1 LGGILKKSFKFIVA
15 VAATSLVASVAVTPA
30 AHGATKQKVCIALDT
45 AGINDKSFNQ
55 SSYEGAKMA
64 LQRGF
69 ASSIKYAPA
78 KSNADYA
85 PNITKFLSE
94 KCTVIIG
101 VGFLLGDAITAAAK
115 ANPGVKFAIVDGGSG
130 GANLKG
136 ITFKTDENSFIA
148 GYMAAAMTKSG
159 KVGTY
164 GGIPIPPVTIFM
176 EGYANGV
183 AHYNLIKNKNVQ
195 VLGWNTETKTGTF
208 LGGFDDTTKA
218 LQTSISLEQQG
229 ADFIFPVAGGMQATT
244 AANSQKT
251 KKSSV
256 IWVDAKVMST
266 GKQYANVTPVS
277 VVKGLAEGVLATVK
291 EAYDGK
297 FTSKEY
303 VGTMANKGV
312 SIAITPAW
320 NNKIP
325 AKLKA
330 EINQLSKDIAAGRI
344 LALDPIE

>member
-1 LGGILKKSFKFIVA
+1 MKKTYKIVVAIAAASLLTSVA
-15 VAATSLVASVAVTPA
+15 VALARAS
-30 AHGATKQKVCIALDT
+30 TKQKICVALDT
-45 AGINDKSFNQ
+45 AGINDKPFNQ
-55 SSYEGAKMA
+55 SSYDGAQMA
-64 LQRGF
+64 LKKGY
-69 ASSIKYAPA
+69 ASAIKYAPA
-78 KSNADYA
+78 KSNADYG
-85 PNITKFLSE
+85 PNITKFLAD

-101 VGFLLGDAITAAAK
+101 IGFLLGDAITAAAK

-136 ITFKTDENSFIA
+136 ITFKTDQNSFIA
-148 GYMAAAMTKSG
+148 GYMAAGLSKSG

-176 EGYANGV
+176 DGYVRGVEYYNAANGKDV
-183 AHYNLIKNKNVQ
+183 K
-195 VLGWNTETKTGTF
+195 VLGWNKDSQAGTF
-208 LGGFDDTTKA
+208 LGSFDDTTKA

-229 ADFIFPVAGGMQATT
+229 ADFIFPVAGGMQTTT

-256 IWVDAKVMST
+256 IWVDAKVMNT
-266 GKQYANVTPVS
+266 GAQYANVTPVS

-297 FTSKEY
+297 FSNKEY

-312 SIAITPAW
+312 SIEVTPAW
-320 NNKIP
+320 SKKIP
-325 AKLKA
+325 AKLKQ
-330 EINQLSKDIAAGRI
+330 EIKDLSEAIAKGWVPV
-344 LALDPIE
+344 D

>member
-1 LGGILKKSFKFIVA
+1 MGGILKKSIKLIVA
-15 VAATSLVASVAVTPA
+15 IAATSLVTSVAVTPA
-30 AHGATKQKVCIALDT
+30 AHGATKQKVCVALDT

-55 SSYEGAKMA
+55 SSYDGAKMA
-64 LQRGF
+64 LSKGY

-78 KSNADYA
+78 KSNADYT
-85 PNITKFLSE
+85 PNINKFVSE
-94 KCTVIIG
+94 NCTLIIG
-101 VGFLLGDAITAAAK
+101 VGFLLGDAIAAAAK
-115 ANPGVKFAIVDGGSG
+115 ANPSVKFGFVDGWGLG
-130 GANLKG
+130 NNVKA
-136 ITFKTDENSFIA
+136 ITYKTDENSFIV
-148 GYMAAAMTKSG
+148 GYMAAALSKTG

-164 GGIPIPPVTIFM
+164 GGIPIPTVTIFM
-176 EGYANGV
+176 EGFANGV
-183 AHYNLIKNKNVQ
+183 AHYNLMKNKDVK

-229 ADFIFPVAGGMQATT
+229 ADFIFPVAGGMTLTT

-256 IWVDAKVMST
+256 IWVDVPVMGPAPQYAKV
-266 GKQYANVTPVS
+266 APVS
-277 VVKGLAEGVLATVK
+277 VVKGLGEGVLATIK

-312 SIAITPAW
+312 SIPITPAW
-320 NNKIP
+320 NSKIP
-325 AKLKA
+325 ANLKA
-330 EINQLSKDIAAGRI
+330 EINQLSKDIASGKI
-344 LALDPIE
+344 IALNSVE

>member
-1 LGGILKKSFKFIVA
+1 MKKSFKFVVA
-15 VAATSLVASVAVTPA
+15 VAATSLIASVAVTPA
-30 AHGATKQKVCIALDT
+30 AQGATKQKVCVALDT

-64 LQRGF
+64 LSKGF

-85 PNITKFLSE
+85 PNIAKFIAE
-94 KCTVIIG
+94 KCTLIIG
-101 VGFLLGDAITAAAK
+101 VGFLLGDAIAAAAK
-115 ANPGVKFAIVDGGSG
+115 ANPNVKFGFVDGWGLG
-130 GANLKG
+130 NNVKA
-136 ITFKTDENSFIA
+136 ITYKTDENSFIV
-148 GYMAAAMTKSG
+148 GYMAAAMSKTG

-164 GGIPIPPVTIFM
+164 GGLPIPTVTIFM
-176 EGYANGV
+176 DGYANGV
-183 AHYNLIKNKNVQ
+183 AHYNLMKNKNVQ
-195 VLGWNTETKTGTF
+195 VLGWNTETKSGSF

-251 KKSSV
+251 NKSSV
-256 IWVDAKVMST
+256 IWVDAKVMNT
-266 GKQYANVTPVS
+266 GKQYADVTPVS
-277 VVKGLAEGVLATVK
+277 VVKGLAEGVLATVQ
-291 EAYDGK
+291 EAHDGK
-297 FTSKEY
+297 FTSKPY

-312 SIAITPAW
+312 SIALTPAW
-320 NNKIP
+320 DKKIP

-330 EINQLSKDIAAGRI
+330 EINQLSKDIASGKI
-344 LALDPIE
+344 IALDPVE

>member
-1 LGGILKKSFKFIVA
+1 MKKSFKFIVA

-30 AHGATKQKVCIALDT
+30 AHGASKQKVCVALDT

-85 PNITKFLSE
+85 PNITKFIAE
-94 KCTVIIG
+94 KCTMIIG
-101 VGFLLGDAITAAAK
+101 VGFLLGDAIAAAAK
-115 ANPGVKFAIVDGGSG
+115 ANPNVKFGFVDGWGLG
-130 GANLKG
+130 NNVKA
-136 ITFKTDENSFIA
+136 ITYKTDENSFIV
-148 GYMAAAMTKSG
+148 GYMAAAMSKTG

-164 GGIPIPPVTIFM
+164 GGLQIPTVTIFM

-256 IWVDAKVMST
+256 IWVDAKVMNT

-277 VVKGLAEGVLATVK
+277 VVKGLAEGVFATIK
-291 EAYDGK
+291 EAHDGK
-297 FTSKEY
+297 FTSKAY

-312 SIAITPAW
+312 SIALTPAW

-330 EINQLSKDIAAGRI
+330 EINQLSRDIAAGRI

>member
-30 AHGATKQKVCIALDT
+30 AHGATKQKVCVALDT

-85 PNITKFLSE
+85 PNITKFISE
-94 KCTVIIG
+94 KCTLIVG
-101 VGFLLGDAITAAAK
+101 VGFLLGDAIAAAAK
-115 ANPGVKFAIVDGGSG
+115 ANPNVKFGFVDGWGLG
-130 GANLKG
+130 NNVKA
-136 ITFKTDENSFIA
+136 ITYKTDENSFIV
-148 GYMAAAMTKSG
+148 GYMAAAMSKTG

-164 GGIPIPPVTIFM
+164 GGLQIPTVTIFM

-183 AHYNLIKNKNVQ
+183 AHYNLMKNKNVQ

-256 IWVDAKVMST
+256 IWVDAKVMNT

-277 VVKGLAEGVLATVK
+277 VVKGLAEGVFATIK
-291 EAYDGK
+291 EAHDGK
-297 FTSKEY
+297 FTSKAY

-312 SIAITPAW
+312 SIALTPAW
-320 NNKIP
+320 KKKIP

-330 EINQLSKDIAAGRI
+330 EIKQLSKDIAAGRI

>member
-1 LGGILKKSFKFIVA
+1 MKKSFKFIVA

-30 AHGATKQKVCIALDT
+30 AHGATKQKVCVALDT

-85 PNITKFLSE
+85 PNITKFIAE
-94 KCTVIIG
+94 KCTMIIG
-101 VGFLLGDAITAAAK
+101 VGFLLGDAIAAAAK
-115 ANPGVKFAIVDGGSG
+115 ANPNVKFGFVDGWGLG
-130 GANLKG
+130 NNVKA
-136 ITFKTDENSFIA
+136 ITYKTDENSFIV
-148 GYMAAAMTKSG
+148 GYMAAAMSKTG

-164 GGIPIPPVTIFM
+164 GGLQIPTVTIFM

-256 IWVDAKVMST
+256 IWVDAKVMNT

-277 VVKGLAEGVLATVK
+277 VVKGLAEGVFATIK
-291 EAYDGK
+291 EAHDGK
-297 FTSKEY
+297 FTSKAY

-312 SIAITPAW
+312 SIALTPAW

-325 AKLKA
+325 ANLKA

>member
-15 VAATSLVASVAVTPA
+15 VAATSLVASVAITPA
-30 AHGATKQKVCIALDT
+30 AHGATKQKVCVALDT

-64 LQRGF
+64 LSKGY

-85 PNITKFLSE
+85 PNITKFISE
-94 KCTVIIG
+94 KCTLIVG
-101 VGFLLGDAITAAAK
+101 VGFLLGDAIAAAAK
-115 ANPGVKFAIVDGGSG
+115 ANPNVKFGFVDGWGLG
-130 GANLKG
+130 NNVKA
-136 ITFKTDENSFIA
+136 ITYKTDENSFIV
-148 GYMAAAMTKSG
+148 GYMAAAMSKTG

-164 GGIPIPPVTIFM
+164 GGLQIPTVTIFM
-176 EGYANGV
+176 EGFANGV

-256 IWVDAKVMST
+256 IWVDAKVMNT

-277 VVKGLAEGVLATVK
+277 VVKGLAEGVFATIK
-291 EAYDGK
+291 EAHDGK
-297 FTSKEY
+297 FTSKAY

-312 SIAITPAW
+312 SIALTPAW

-325 AKLKA
+325 AQLKA

>member
-1 LGGILKKSFKFIVA
+1 MGGILKKSFKFIVA

-30 AHGATKQKVCIALDT
+30 AHGATKQKVCVALDT

-85 PNITKFLSE
+85 PNITKFISE
-94 KCTVIIG
+94 KCTLIVG
-101 VGFLLGDAITAAAK
+101 VGFLLGDAIAAAAK
-115 ANPGVKFAIVDGGSG
+115 ANPNVKFGFVDGWGLG
-130 GANLKG
+130 NNVKA
-136 ITFKTDENSFIA
+136 ITYKTDENSFIV
-148 GYMAAAMTKSG
+148 GYMAAAMSKTG

-164 GGIPIPPVTIFM
+164 GGLQIPTVTIFM

-183 AHYNLIKNKNVQ
+183 AHYNLMKNKNVQ

-256 IWVDAKVMST
+256 IWVDAKVMNT
-266 GKQYANVTPVS
+266 GKQYAKVTPVS

-291 EAYDGK
+291 EAHDGK
-297 FTSKEY
+297 FTSKAY

-312 SIAITPAW
+312 SIALTPAW
-320 NNKIP
+320 KKKIP

-330 EINQLSKDIAAGRI
+330 EIKQLSKDIAAGRI

>member
-1 LGGILKKSFKFIVA
+1 MKKSFKFIVA

-30 AHGATKQKVCIALDT
+30 AHGATKQKVCVALDT

-85 PNITKFLSE
+85 PNITKFIAE
-94 KCTVIIG
+94 KCTMIIG
-101 VGFLLGDAITAAAK
+101 VGFLLGDAIAAAAK
-115 ANPGVKFAIVDGGSG
+115 ANPNVKFGFVDGWGLG
-130 GANLKG
+130 NNVKA
-136 ITFKTDENSFIA
+136 ITYKTDENSFIV
-148 GYMAAAMTKSG
+148 GYMAAAMSKTG

-164 GGIPIPPVTIFM
+164 GGLQIPTVTIFM
-176 EGYANGV
+176 EGFANGV
-183 AHYNLIKNKNVQ
+183 AHYNLIKNKNVR
-195 VLGWNTETKTGTF
+195 VLGWNTETQTGTF

-256 IWVDAKVMST
+256 IWVDAKVMNT

-277 VVKGLAEGVLATVK
+277 VVKGLAEGVFATIK
-291 EAYDGK
+291 EAHDGK
-297 FTSKEY
+297 FTSKAY

-312 SIAITPAW
+312 SIALTPAW